1 MLYTLSERFI
11 TSKENGPAASVS
23 KQSNFAW
30 LYHTTEK
37 KNESW
42 GFKQRGG
49 GLSIL
54 MKE

>member
-37 KNESW
+37 NESW

-49 GLSIL
+49 DCLY
-54 MKE
+54 